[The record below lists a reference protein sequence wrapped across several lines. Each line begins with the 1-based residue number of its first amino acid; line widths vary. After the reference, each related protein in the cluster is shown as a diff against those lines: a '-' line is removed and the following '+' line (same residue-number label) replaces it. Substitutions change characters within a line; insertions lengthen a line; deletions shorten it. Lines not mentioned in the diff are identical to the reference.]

1 MTHLLINNSN
11 ALKATHYLLE
21 LALDAIDE
29 HYRQDAHF
37 WISNLQAALQIYK
50 AHTHQTFSAP
60 LITKDDSYRINQSLQ
75 RLSQYAN
82 SMVYILSPSAKQE
95 LNMYL
100 LPIQAVAA

>member
-21 LALDAIDE
+21 LDLDAINE
-29 HYRQDAHF
+29 RYRQDTHF

-50 AHTHQTFSAP
+50 THTHQTFNAP
-60 LITKDDSYRINQSLQ
+60 LINKDDSYRINLSLQ

-82 SMVYILSPSAKQE
+82 SMVYILSTSASKNYLSIYCPIKQ
-95 LNMYL
+95 
-100 LPIQAVAA
+100 

>member
-21 LALDAIDE
+21 LSLDAIDE
-29 HYRQDAHF
+29 RYRQDAHF
-37 WISNLQAALQIYK
+37 WILNLQAALQIYNT
-50 AHTHQTFSAP
+50 HTHQTFNAP

-95 LNMYL
+95 LAMYL